1 MQHRAAGE
9 GRERGQSCP
18 AVRGA
23 VLPARLRQPCEKT
36 RATRCDKN
44 SLDRLES
51 QHDPASVSREER
63 GDAVLAA
70 GLVLGKWGSAV
81 AVPGRWV
88 PEQGPAPTW
97 FVTSGLVFDA

>member
-1 MQHRAAGE
+1 M
-9 GRERGQSCP
+9 
-18 AVRGA
+18 
-23 VLPARLRQPCEKT
+23 
-36 RATRCDKN
+36 RCYKN

-51 QHDPASVSREER
+51 QHDQPSVSREER
-63 GDAVLAA
+63 RDVALAV

-88 PEQGPAPTW
+88 PEQGPGPTW